1 MGEYLKMADGPT
13 TPIAKD
19 DFVEEVIS
27 EYFELYNEIED
38 GERAEHDLMPR
49 LVDHLFINALEWKK
63 SDYTQEDDWNDVRF
77 YDDDRNPAIIV
88 EGKRRDVDVEAG
100 IDQVFRYAS
109 ETPYARYLISA
120 NIDQFLVYERCDAN
134 HENAVTHHGVSAR
147 KVADVPFEGIC
158 NRESGNAISSEFTLD
173 ERQEIKQLYQLRREE
188 VTNPERYENFTL
200 NSRQDVDTDTGF
212 DNLIDSLRLC
222 LEDYLLPYTLSAFDE
237 FEERY
242 EEFERERRDLEEQ
255 ISQLEEVGHDDT
267 EIASLRNKLAELKD
281 EYEVY
286 QRFHSDY
293 NTWIKLSNR
302 QDNDEEENKEVFCRE
317 SVYVQLNKILLIRIA
332 EDKDLVNTMVSN
344 GGVHQ
349 YFDFWDDYTRYV
361 SRNYI
366 DLFETASEELSEVYD
381 YLYSRRLFDWEIQ
394 SEFDSDL
401 NSVLERTL
409 WHLNHY
415 DFENVDRD
423 VLGHLYQEHL
433 PPEERKA
440 LGEFYTPTA
449 VVDLILDSVG
459 YTPDKQL
466 EREEYNLIDPACGS
480 GTFLVRAAGR
490 LLDRL
495 DKKGVPPRDAIEI
508 VQQRIHG
515 LDLNPFACHIAEL
528 NLLFQVIDLYK
539 DVKEE
544 DPDYTLSRF
553 QIYRTDSLRDEAK
566 ESLATLQSSAIQ
578 RQYREE
584 RRRAAQIK
592 ERENYGFVV
601 GNPPYVRI
609 QNLAK
614 GPARKEYDQYETAH
628 YNYDIYILFIER
640 AAKWLAEDG
649 QLGFIVSNKFT
660 ENRYGEK
667 IQDYILQCYQLQE
680 IINFG
685 DVSVFEGVQSYPMI
699 LTGKRI
705 NKNEATSL
713 RSDYRLPEDYSFTYA
728 EVTERLPEITQ
739 TGLTSGD
746 EKLTAAEER
755 EKEGG
760 KIAEII
766 RASLSDTAGGTPP
779 SDEEVLNR
787 LEAISPEIDLDN
799 PPLNTYPM
807 KASALLD
814 ADEWQFVPKDEHEV
828 LEAMEAGGREFDE
841 YEGSIAK
848 NGIQTGLNDV
858 FVIDQ
863 ETIDEYGIED
873 KVVHPTLGGRDITRW
888 HTQKLGKYV
897 LYMTPDVDLDEI
909 PGAKAYLEDN
919 REELESRYC
928 VEQGKYWYQLAR
940 HRPGIFA
947 RKKVITPDIC
957 YYNNFFHDNDV
968 EFYALNSAY
977 VLFADNLA
985 NEYLVGILNSDAVQ
999 FYMRRTAPQYGNDYL
1014 RYVTSYLFEIPIPD
1028 PEINDTKI
1036 VNTVKDTS
1044 DSLRKLRNNYRQAKD
1059 LLENP
1064 HLVYEQ
1070 IQDIERS
1077 SLSFAGYIETMS
1089 IGDGSGEVSTAVDGD
1104 SVRLNVQDEISFVSA
1119 NAAEHFAQLLRV
1131 FDVNIIEEL
1140 ESLDVPKTV
1149 SGLEQVA
1156 EAFKDAEYVRE
1167 KGPDEAE
1174 ELEIT
1179 LNDAVYTLYGF
1190 DVEHRELIEDRVD
1203 KPENLLEAKV
1213 RT

>member
-1 MGEYLKMADGPT
+1 MVDAPA
-13 TPIAKD
+13 TPIAND
-19 DFVEEVIS
+19 DFVEGVIS
-27 EYFELYNEIED
+27 EYTDLYAEIQD

-49 LVDHLFINALEWKK
+49 VVDHLFINALDWEK

-77 YDDDRNPAIIV
+77 YDDDRNPAVIV
-88 EGKRRDVDVEAG
+88 EGKRRDIDVEAG

-109 ETPYARYLISA
+109 ESPYARYLIST
-120 NIDQFLVYERCDAN
+120 NVDQLLVYKRCD
-134 HENAVTHHGVSAR
+134 ETQQDAVTHHGVSAR
-147 KVADVPFEGIC
+147 KIADVPFEAIC
-158 NRESGNAISSEFTLD
+158 NRVSGNAITSELTLD
-173 ERQEIKQLYQLRREE
+173 QRQGIKQLYQLRQEE
-188 VTNPERYENFTL
+188 VTNPERYEDFTL
-200 NSRQDVDTDTGF
+200 TNRQDVDTDTGF

-242 EEFERERRDLEEQ
+242 EEFEREHRDLQNQ
-255 ISQLEEVGHDDT
+255 IEQLEEVGHDDS
-267 EIASLRNKLAELKD
+267 EIATLRNKLAELED

-286 QRFHSDY
+286 QRFQSDY
-293 NTWIKLSNR
+293 ETWIQLSNR
-302 QDNDEEENKEVFCRE
+302 QDNDAEENKEVFCRE

-332 EDKDLVNTMVSN
+332 EDKSLVNTMVSN

-361 SRNYI
+361 SRDYI
-366 DLFETASEELSEVYD
+366 DLFETASEELGEVYD

-401 NSVLERTL
+401 NEVLQRTL

-466 EREEYNLIDPACGS
+466 EREEYDLIDPACGS

-508 VQQRIHG
+508 VQKRIHG

-539 DVKEE
+539 DVKDKNPE
-544 DPDYTLSRF
+544 YTLDRF
-553 QIYRTDSLRDEAK
+553 QIYRTDSLRGEAK

-592 ERENYGFVV
+592 EREDYGFVV

-614 GPARKEYDQYETAH
+614 GPARDEYDEYDTAH

-640 AAKWLAEDG
+640 AANWLAEDG
-649 QLGFIVSNKFT
+649 QLGFIISNKFT

-667 IQDYILQCYQLQE
+667 IQDFILQCYRLQE

-705 NKNEATSL
+705 NKSEGSSL

-728 EVTERLPEITQ
+728 EITERLPEITQ
-739 TGLTSGD
+739 TGLTSGG
-746 EKLTAAEER
+746 EELTAAEER
-755 EKEGG
+755 EQEGG

-766 RASLSDTAGGTPP
+766 RTSLPDTPGETTPT
-779 SDEEVLNR
+779 DKEVLSR
-787 LEAISPEIDLDN
+787 LEGIAPEVGLDN

-828 LEAMEAGGREFDE
+828 LEAMEAGGREFDA

-848 NGIQTGLNDV
+848 NGIQTGSNDV

-863 ETIDEYGIED
+863 ETIDEYNIED
-873 KVVHPTLGGRDITRW
+873 EVVHPTLGGRDITRW
-888 HTQKLGKYV
+888 YTQKLEKYI
-897 LYMTPDVDLDEI
+897 LYITPDTDLNKI
-909 PGAKAYLEDN
+909 PGAKEYLEDN

-928 VEQGKYWYQLAR
+928 VEQGKHWYQLAR

-947 RKKVITPDIC
+947 REKVITPDIC
-957 YYNNFFHDNDV
+957 YYNNFFHDNDT
-968 EFYALNSAY
+968 EFHALNSAY
-977 VLFADNLA
+977 VLYSDNLA

-1028 PEINDTKI
+1028 PTNNDTNV
-1036 VNTVKDTS
+1036 VNTVRDTTDALRDLGKD
-1044 DSLRKLRNNYRQAKD
+1044 YRQAKN

-1064 HLVYEQ
+1064 HLVFEERP
-1070 IQDIERS
+1070 DIERS
-1077 SLSFAGYIETMS
+1077 SLSFAGYVETMS
-1089 IGDGSGEVSTAVDGD
+1089 IGDGGGDVSIAVDGD
-1104 SVRLNVQDEISFVSA
+1104 TVRLNVQDDISFISA
-1119 NAAEHFAQLLRV
+1119 EAAEHFAELLRA
-1131 FDVNIIEEL
+1131 FDVNTIEEL
-1140 ESLDVPKTV
+1140 ESLDLPETEG
-1149 SGLEQVA
+1149 GLDQVV
-1156 EAFKDAEYVRE
+1156 ERIEDAERVLE
-1167 KGPDEAE
+1167 DGPDEAE
-1174 ELEIT
+1174 KLEAS
-1179 LNDAVYTLYGF
+1179 LNDAVYSLYGF
-1190 DVEHRELIEDRVD
+1190 DSEHRKLIEARVD
-1203 KPENLLEAKV
+1203 KPKNLLEAKV

>member
-1 MGEYLKMADGPT
+1 MNDPPT
-13 TPIAKD
+13 TPAAGKD
-19 DFVEEVIS
+19 EFVEDVII
-27 EYFELYNEIED
+27 EYLDLYTEIQE

-49 LVDHLFINALEWKK
+49 LVDHLFINALGWEK

-88 EGKRRDVDVEAG
+88 EGKRRDVDVEEG
-100 IDQVFRYAS
+100 IQQVFRYAS
-109 ETPYARYLISA
+109 ETPYARYLIST
-120 NIDQFLVYERCDAN
+120 NVDKFIVYKRCDDTY
-134 HENAVTHHGVSAR
+134 ENAVTHHGVSAR
-147 KVADVPFEGIC
+147 KVADVPFQGIC
-158 NRESGNAISSEFTLD
+158 NRASGNAISSDLTLQ
-173 ERQEIKQLYQLRREE
+173 ERQAIKQLFQLRREE
-188 VTNPERYENFTL
+188 VTNAERYGDFTL
-200 NSRQDVDTDTGF
+200 TSRQDVDTDTGF

-237 FEERY
+237 FTERY
-242 EEFERERRDLEEQ
+242 KEFERERRDLKNQ
-255 ISQLEEVGHDDT
+255 IEQLEEIGHDDS
-267 EIASLRNKLAELKD
+267 EIATLRNKLSELED

-293 NTWIKLSNR
+293 GTWVQLSNR

-344 GGVHQ
+344 GGVHR
-349 YFDFWDDYTRYV
+349 YFDFWEDYTRYV
-361 SRNYI
+361 SRDYI

-394 SEFDSDL
+394 PDSDL
-401 NSVLERTL
+401 NDVLQRTL
-409 WHLNHY
+409 WHLNHF

-459 YTPDKQL
+459 YTSDKQL
-466 EREEYNLIDPACGS
+466 ERQEYDLIDPACGS

-539 DVKEE
+539 NVKDENPE
-544 DPDYTLSRF
+544 YTLDRF
-553 QIYRTDSLRDEAK
+553 QIYRTDSLRNEAK

-584 RRRAAQIK
+584 RRRASQIK
-592 ERENYGFVV
+592 EREDYGFVV

-614 GPARKEYDQYETAH
+614 GQAREEYDDYDTAH

-649 QLGFIVSNKFT
+649 QLGYIISNKFT

-667 IQDYILQCYQLQE
+667 IQDYILQHYHLQE

-699 LTGKRI
+699 ITGKRI
-705 NKNEATSL
+705 NKDQGSSL
-713 RSDYRLPEDYSFTYA
+713 RGDYRLPEDYAFTYA

-739 TGLTSGD
+739 TALTSGD
-746 EKLTAAEER
+746 EELTSAEER
-755 EKEGG
+755 EQEGG

-766 RASLSDTAGGTPP
+766 RASVPSKHGEEPP
-779 SDEEVLNR
+779 SEEKVLSR
-787 LEAISPEIDLDN
+787 LEDIAPSVELEK
-799 PPLNTYPM
+799 PPLKTYPM
-807 KASALLD
+807 NASGLLD
-814 ADEWQFVPKDEHEV
+814 ADEWQFVPKDEYDV

-848 NGIQTGLNDV
+848 NGIQTGSNDV
-858 FVIDQ
+858 FVLDQ
-863 ETIDEYGIED
+863 ATINEYDIEGE
-873 KVVHPTLGGRDITRW
+873 VVFPTIGGRDITRW
-888 HTQKLGKYV
+888 YTPRQDKYI
-897 LYMTPDVDLDEI
+897 LYMTPDADLDETL
-909 PGAKAYLEDN
+909 GAKAYLEAN

-928 VEQGKYWYQLAR
+928 VEQGKHWYQLAR

-947 RKKVITPDIC
+947 REKVITPDIC
-957 YYNNFFHDNDV
+957 YYNNFFHDKDT
-968 EFYALNSAY
+968 EFHALNSAY
-977 VLFADNLA
+977 VLYADNLA
-985 NEYLVGILNSDAVQ
+985 NNYLVGVLNSDAVQ

-1028 PEINDTKI
+1028 PENNEGDL
-1036 VNTVKDTS
+1036 VETVKEAS
-1044 DSLRKLRNNYRQAKD
+1044 DSLRELAKD
-1059 LLENP
+1059 YREAKGLLEAP
-1064 HLVYEQ
+1064 EKVYERTSGVE
-1070 IQDIERS
+1070 IS
-1077 SLSFAGYIETMS
+1077 TLSFAGYIDAMN
-1089 IGDGSGEVSTAVDGD
+1089 ISGEGGDVSATVDGD
-1104 SVRLNVQDEISFVSA
+1104 TVRLNVQDEISFVSEREA
-1119 NAAEHFAQLLRV
+1119 AAFESLLQAFEVDSVDVLEDLEVPKSTEGLLQVVDAFEEADRLRKEAVSDAAE
-1131 FDVNIIEEL
+1131 L
-1140 ESLDVPKTV
+1140 EK
-1149 SGLEQVA
+1149 
-1156 EAFKDAEYVRE
+1156 
-1167 KGPDEAE
+1167 
-1174 ELEIT
+1174 T
-1179 LNDAVYTLYGF
+1179 LNDAVYKLYGF
-1190 DVEHRELIEDRVD
+1190 DDEHRELIEERID
-1203 KPENLLEAKV
+1203 KPEDLLEAKV

>member
-1 MGEYLKMADGPT
+1 MVDAPA
-13 TPIAKD
+13 TPIAND
-19 DFVEEVIS
+19 DFVEGVIS
-27 EYFELYNEIED
+27 EYTDLYAEIQD

-49 LVDHLFINALEWKK
+49 VVDHLFINALDWEK

-77 YDDDRNPAIIV
+77 YDDDRNPAVIV
-88 EGKRRDVDVEAG
+88 EGKRRDIDVEAG

-109 ETPYARYLISA
+109 ESPYARYLIST
-120 NIDQFLVYERCDAN
+120 NVDQLLVYKRCD
-134 HENAVTHHGVSAR
+134 ETQQDAVTHHGVSAR
-147 KVADVPFEGIC
+147 KIADVPFEAIC
-158 NRESGNAISSEFTLD
+158 NRVSGNAITSELTLD
-173 ERQEIKQLYQLRREE
+173 QRQGIKQLYQLRQEE
-188 VTNPERYENFTL
+188 VTNPERYEDFTL
-200 NSRQDVDTDTGF
+200 TNRQDVDTDTGF

-242 EEFERERRDLEEQ
+242 EEFEREHRDLQNQ
-255 ISQLEEVGHDDT
+255 IEQLEEVGHDDS
-267 EIASLRNKLAELKD
+267 EIATLRNKLAELED

-286 QRFHSDY
+286 QRFQSDY
-293 NTWIKLSNR
+293 ETWIQLSNR
-302 QDNDEEENKEVFCRE
+302 QDNDAEENKEVFCRE

-332 EDKDLVNTMVSN
+332 EDKSLVNTMVSN

-361 SRNYI
+361 SRDYI
-366 DLFETASEELSEVYD
+366 DLFETASEELGEVYD

-401 NSVLERTL
+401 NEVLQRTL

-466 EREEYNLIDPACGS
+466 EREEYDLIDPACGS

-508 VQQRIHG
+508 VQKRIHG

-539 DVKEE
+539 DVKDKNPE
-544 DPDYTLSRF
+544 YTLDRF
-553 QIYRTDSLRDEAK
+553 QIYRTDSLRGEAK
-566 ESLATLQSSAIQ
+566 ESLATLQSSVIQ

-592 ERENYGFVV
+592 EREDYGFVV

-614 GPARKEYDQYETAH
+614 GPARDEYDEYDTAH

-640 AAKWLAEDG
+640 AANWLAEDG
-649 QLGFIVSNKFT
+649 QLGFIISNKFT

-667 IQDYILQCYQLQE
+667 IQDFILQCYRLQE

-705 NKNEATSL
+705 NKSEGSSL

-728 EVTERLPEITQ
+728 EITERLPEITQ
-739 TGLTSGD
+739 TGLTSGG
-746 EKLTAAEER
+746 EELTAAEER
-755 EKEGG
+755 EQEGG

-766 RASLSDTAGGTPP
+766 RTSLPDTPGETTPT
-779 SDEEVLNR
+779 DKEVLSR
-787 LEAISPEIDLDN
+787 LEGIAPEVGLDN

-828 LEAMEAGGREFDE
+828 LEAMEAGGREFDA

-848 NGIQTGLNDV
+848 NGIQTGSNDV

-863 ETIDEYGIED
+863 ETIDEYNIED
-873 KVVHPTLGGRDITRW
+873 EVVHPTLGGRDITRW
-888 HTQKLGKYV
+888 YTQKLEKYI
-897 LYMTPDVDLDEI
+897 LYITPDTDLNKI
-909 PGAKAYLEDN
+909 PGAKEYLEDN

-928 VEQGKYWYQLAR
+928 VEQGKHWYQLAR

-947 RKKVITPDIC
+947 REKVITPDIC
-957 YYNNFFHDNDV
+957 YYNNFFHDNDT
-968 EFYALNSAY
+968 EFHALNSAY
-977 VLFADNLA
+977 VLYSDNLA

-1028 PEINDTKI
+1028 PTNNDTNV
-1036 VNTVKDTS
+1036 VNTVRDTTDALRDLGKD
-1044 DSLRKLRNNYRQAKD
+1044 YRQAKN

-1064 HLVYEQ
+1064 HLVFEERP
-1070 IQDIERS
+1070 DIERS
-1077 SLSFAGYIETMS
+1077 SLSFAGYVETMS
-1089 IGDGSGEVSTAVDGD
+1089 IGDGGGDVSIAVDGD
-1104 SVRLNVQDEISFVSA
+1104 TVRLNVQDDISFISA
-1119 NAAEHFAQLLRV
+1119 EAAEHFAELLRA
-1131 FDVNIIEEL
+1131 FDVNTIEEL
-1140 ESLDVPKTV
+1140 ESLDLPETE
-1149 SGLEQVA
+1149 GELDQVV
-1156 EAFKDAEYVRE
+1156 ERIEDAERVLE
-1167 KGPDEAE
+1167 DGPDEAE
-1174 ELEIT
+1174 KLEAS
-1179 LNDAVYTLYGF
+1179 LNDAVYSLYGF
-1190 DVEHRELIEDRVD
+1190 DSEHRKLIEARVD
-1203 KPENLLEAKV
+1203 KPKNLLEAKV

>member
-1 MGEYLKMADGPT
+1 MADAPA
-13 TPIAKD
+13 TPAVGQD
-19 DFVEEVIS
+19 EFVDTVVS
-27 EYFELYNEIED
+27 EFLDLYDEIQD

-49 LVDHLFINALEWKK
+49 LVDHLFINALDWEK

-88 EGKRRDVDVEAG
+88 EGKRRDVDVENG

-109 ETPYARYLISA
+109 ETPYARYLIST
-120 NIDQFLVYERCDAN
+120 NIDQFIVYERCDAGN
-134 HENAVTHHGVSAR
+134 ENAVTHHGVSAR

-158 NRESGNAISSEFTLD
+158 NRASGSAINSELTLD

-242 EEFERERRDLEEQ
+242 EEFERERRDLQNQ
-255 ISQLEEVGHDDT
+255 IEQLEEFDHDDSEVAT
-267 EIASLRNKLAELKD
+267 LRNKLAELED

-293 NTWIKLSNR
+293 ETWVQLSNR
-302 QDNDEEENKEVFCRE
+302 QDNDDAENKEVFCRE

-332 EDKDLVNTMVSN
+332 EDKDLVNAMVSN
-344 GGVHQ
+344 GGVHR
-349 YFDFWDDYTRYV
+349 YFDFWDDFSRYV
-361 SRNYI
+361 SRDYI

-381 YLYSRRLFDWEIQ
+381 YLYSRRLFDWGIQ
-394 SEFDSDL
+394 SEF
-401 NSVLERTL
+401 NSNLDDVLQRTL

-415 DFENVDRD
+415 NFENVDRD

-459 YTPDKQL
+459 YTADKQL
-466 EREEYNLIDPACGS
+466 EREEYDLIDPACGS

-495 DKKGVPPRDAIEI
+495 DQKGVPPRDAIEI

-539 DVKEE
+539 DVKDE
-544 DPDYTLSRF
+544 DPDYTLDRF

-584 RRRAAQIK
+584 RRRASQIK
-592 ERENYGFVV
+592 EREDYGFVV

-609 QNLAK
+609 QNLPK
-614 GPARKEYDQYETAH
+614 GPAREEYDDYDTAH

-640 AAKWLAEDG
+640 AAEWLAEDG
-649 QLGFIVSNKFT
+649 KLGFIVSNKFT
-660 ENRYGEK
+660 ENRYGAK
-667 IQDYILQCYQLQE
+667 VQDYILQHYELQE

-685 DVSVFEGVQSYPMI
+685 DVSVFEEVQSYPMI
-699 LTGKRI
+699 IAGKRI
-705 NKNEATSL
+705 NKAQGSSL
-713 RSDYRLPEDYSFTYA
+713 RSDYRLPEDYEFTYA

-739 TGLTSGD
+739 TAVTSGD
-746 EKLTAAEER
+746 GELTAAEER
-755 EKEGG
+755 EQEGG

-766 RASLSDTAGGTPP
+766 RTSLASEPGETPP
-779 SDEEVLNR
+779 SKKEVLSR
-787 LEAISPEIDLDN
+787 LENIAPDVELDN
-799 PPLNTYPM
+799 VPLETYPM

-828 LEAMEAGGREFDE
+828 LESMEAGGREFDS

-848 NGIQTGLNDV
+848 NGIQTGANDV
-858 FVIDQ
+858 FVINQ
-863 ETIDEYGIED
+863 ATIEEYGIED
-873 KVVHPTLGGRDITRW
+873 EVVFPTVGGRDITRW
-888 HTQKLGKYV
+888 YTPAENKYV
-897 LYMTPDVDLDEI
+897 LYMTPDANLDKI

-919 REELESRYC
+919 REELEERYC
-928 VEQGKYWYQLAR
+928 VEQGKKWFQLAR

-947 RKKVITPDIC
+947 REKVITPDIC
-957 YYNNFFHDNDV
+957 YYNNFFHDKDT
-968 EFYALNSAY
+968 EFHALNSAY
-977 VLFADNLA
+977 VLYADDLT
-985 NEYLVGILNSDAVQ
+985 NEYLVGVLNSNAVQ

-1028 PEINDTKI
+1028 PKNNDTE
-1036 VNTVKDTS
+1036 TVRRVKEKS
-1044 DSLRKLRNNYRQAKD
+1044 ESLRGLAKEYHEAKE
-1059 LLENP
+1059 LLNDP
-1064 HLVYEQ
+1064 YTAYERVE
-1070 IQDIERS
+1070 DIETS
-1077 SLSFAGYIETMS
+1077 SLSFAGYIDSMS
-1089 IGDGSGEVSTAVDGD
+1089 IDDAGGEVSLAVDGET
-1104 SVRLNVQDEISFVSA
+1104 VHLNVQDEISFISTEASEAFATLIQAFGVDSVSA
-1119 NAAEHFAQLLRV
+1119 
-1131 FDVNIIEEL
+1131 L
-1140 ESLDVPKTV
+1140 ESLDMPKTID
-1149 SGLEQVA
+1149 GLLRIVELFEEA
-1156 EAFKDAEYVRE
+1156 ERVRE
-1167 KGPDEAE
+1167 DAPEEANSLE
-1174 ELEIT
+1174 EA
-1179 LNDAVYTLYGF
+1179 LNNAVYELYGF
-1190 DVEHRELIEDRVD
+1190 DGTHRELIEERVD

>member
-1 MGEYLKMADGPT
+1 M
-13 TPIAKD
+13 
-19 DFVEEVIS
+19 
-27 EYFELYNEIED
+27 
-38 GERAEHDLMPR
+38 
-49 LVDHLFINALEWKK
+49 FINALDWEK

-77 YDDDRNPAIIV
+77 YDDDRNPAVIV
-88 EGKRRDVDVEAG
+88 EGKRRDIDVEAG

-109 ETPYARYLISA
+109 ESPYARYLIST
-120 NIDQFLVYERCDAN
+120 NVDQLLVYKRCD
-134 HENAVTHHGVSAR
+134 ETQQDAVTHHGVSAR
-147 KVADVPFEGIC
+147 KIADVPFEAIC
-158 NRESGNAISSEFTLD
+158 NRVSGNAITSELTLD
-173 ERQEIKQLYQLRREE
+173 QRQGIKQLYQLRQEE
-188 VTNPERYENFTL
+188 VTNPERYEDFTL
-200 NSRQDVDTDTGF
+200 TNRQDVDTDTGF

-242 EEFERERRDLEEQ
+242 EEFEREHRDLQNQ
-255 ISQLEEVGHDDT
+255 IEQLEEVGHDDS
-267 EIASLRNKLAELKD
+267 EIATLRNKLAELED

-286 QRFHSDY
+286 QRFQSDY
-293 NTWIKLSNR
+293 ETWIQLSNR
-302 QDNDEEENKEVFCRE
+302 QDNDAEENKEVFCRE

-332 EDKDLVNTMVSN
+332 EDKSLVNTMVSN

-361 SRNYI
+361 SRDYI
-366 DLFETASEELSEVYD
+366 DLFETASEELGEVYD

-401 NSVLERTL
+401 NEVLQRTL

-466 EREEYNLIDPACGS
+466 EREEYDLIDPACGS

-508 VQQRIHG
+508 VQKRIHG

-539 DVKEE
+539 DVKDKNPE
-544 DPDYTLSRF
+544 YTLDRF
-553 QIYRTDSLRDEAK
+553 QIYRTDSLRGEAK

-592 ERENYGFVV
+592 EREDYGFVV

-614 GPARKEYDQYETAH
+614 GPARDEYDEYDTAH

-640 AAKWLAEDG
+640 AANWLAEDG
-649 QLGFIVSNKFT
+649 QLGFIISNKFT

-667 IQDYILQCYQLQE
+667 IQDFILQCYRLQE

-705 NKNEATSL
+705 NKSEGSSL

-728 EVTERLPEITQ
+728 EITERLPEITQ
-739 TGLTSGD
+739 TGLTSGG
-746 EKLTAAEER
+746 EELTAAEER
-755 EKEGG
+755 EQEGG

-766 RASLSDTAGGTPP
+766 RTSLPDTPGETTPT
-779 SDEEVLNR
+779 DKEVLSR
-787 LEAISPEIDLDN
+787 LEGIAPEVGLDN

-828 LEAMEAGGREFDE
+828 LEAMEAGGREFDA

-848 NGIQTGLNDV
+848 NGIQTGSNDV

-863 ETIDEYGIED
+863 ETIDEYNIED
-873 KVVHPTLGGRDITRW
+873 EVVHPTLGGRDITRW
-888 HTQKLGKYV
+888 YTQKLEKYI
-897 LYMTPDVDLDEI
+897 LYITPDTDLNKI
-909 PGAKAYLEDN
+909 PGAKEYLEDN

-928 VEQGKYWYQLAR
+928 VEQGKHWYQLAR

-947 RKKVITPDIC
+947 REKVITPDIC
-957 YYNNFFHDNDV
+957 YYNNFFHDNDT
-968 EFYALNSAY
+968 EFHALNSAY
-977 VLFADNLA
+977 VLYSDNLA

-1028 PEINDTKI
+1028 PTNNDTNV
-1036 VNTVKDTS
+1036 VNTVRDTTDALRDLGKD
-1044 DSLRKLRNNYRQAKD
+1044 YRQAKN

-1064 HLVYEQ
+1064 HLVFEERP
-1070 IQDIERS
+1070 DIERS
-1077 SLSFAGYIETMS
+1077 SLSFAGYVETMS
-1089 IGDGSGEVSTAVDGD
+1089 IGDGGGDVSIAVDGD
-1104 SVRLNVQDEISFVSA
+1104 TVRLNVQDDISFISA
-1119 NAAEHFAQLLRV
+1119 EAAEHFAELLRA
-1131 FDVNIIEEL
+1131 FDVNTIEEL
-1140 ESLDVPKTV
+1140 ESLDLPETEG
-1149 SGLEQVA
+1149 GLDQVV
-1156 EAFKDAEYVRE
+1156 ERIEDAERVLE
-1167 KGPDEAE
+1167 DGPDEAE
-1174 ELEIT
+1174 KLEAS
-1179 LNDAVYTLYGF
+1179 LNDAVYSLYGF
-1190 DVEHRELIEDRVD
+1190 DSEHRKLIEARVD
-1203 KPENLLEAKV
+1203 KPKNLLEAKV

>member
-1 MGEYLKMADGPT
+1 MVDAPA
-13 TPIAKD
+13 TPIAND
-19 DFVEEVIS
+19 DFVEGVIS
-27 EYFELYNEIED
+27 EYTDLYAEIQD

-49 LVDHLFINALEWKK
+49 VVDHLFINALDWEK

-77 YDDDRNPAIIV
+77 YDDDRNPAVIV
-88 EGKRRDVDVEAG
+88 EGKRRDIDVEAG

-109 ETPYARYLISA
+109 ESPYARYLIST
-120 NIDQFLVYERCDAN
+120 NVDQLLVYKRCD
-134 HENAVTHHGVSAR
+134 ETQQDAVTHHGVSAR
-147 KVADVPFEGIC
+147 KIADVPFEAIC
-158 NRESGNAISSEFTLD
+158 NRVSGNAITSELTLD
-173 ERQEIKQLYQLRREE
+173 QRQGIKQLYQLRQEE
-188 VTNPERYENFTL
+188 VTNPERYEDFTL
-200 NSRQDVDTDTGF
+200 TNRQDVDTDTGF

-242 EEFERERRDLEEQ
+242 EEFEREHRDLQNQ
-255 ISQLEEVGHDDT
+255 IEQLEEVGHDDS
-267 EIASLRNKLAELKD
+267 EIATLRNKLAELED

-286 QRFHSDY
+286 QRFQSDY
-293 NTWIKLSNR
+293 ETWIQLSNR
-302 QDNDEEENKEVFCRE
+302 QDNDAEENKEVFCRE

-332 EDKDLVNTMVSN
+332 EDKSLVNTMVSN

-361 SRNYI
+361 SRDYI
-366 DLFETASEELSEVYD
+366 DLFETASEELGEVYD

-401 NSVLERTL
+401 NEVLQRTL

-466 EREEYNLIDPACGS
+466 EREEYDLIDPACGS

-508 VQQRIHG
+508 VQKRIHG

-539 DVKEE
+539 DVKDKNPE
-544 DPDYTLSRF
+544 YTLDRF
-553 QIYRTDSLRDEAK
+553 QIYRTDSLRGEAK

-592 ERENYGFVV
+592 EREDYGFVV

-614 GPARKEYDQYETAH
+614 GPARDEYDEYDTAH

-640 AAKWLAEDG
+640 AANWLAEDG
-649 QLGFIVSNKFT
+649 QLGFIISNKFT

-667 IQDYILQCYQLQE
+667 IQDFILQCYRLQE

-705 NKNEATSL
+705 NKSEGSSL

-728 EVTERLPEITQ
+728 EITERLPEITQ
-739 TGLTSGD
+739 TGLTSGG
-746 EKLTAAEER
+746 EELTAAEER
-755 EKEGG
+755 EQEGG

-766 RASLSDTAGGTPP
+766 RTSLPDTPGETTPT
-779 SDEEVLNR
+779 DKEVLSR
-787 LEAISPEIDLDN
+787 LEGIAPEVGLDN

-828 LEAMEAGGREFDE
+828 LEAMEAGGREFDA

-848 NGIQTGLNDV
+848 NGIQTGSNDV

-863 ETIDEYGIED
+863 ETIDEYNIED
-873 KVVHPTLGGRDITRW
+873 EVVHPTLGGRDITRW
-888 HTQKLGKYV
+888 YTQKLEKYI
-897 LYMTPDVDLDEI
+897 LYITPDTDLNKI
-909 PGAKAYLEDN
+909 PGAKEYLEDN

-928 VEQGKYWYQLAR
+928 VEQGKHWYQLAR

-947 RKKVITPDIC
+947 REKVITPDIC
-957 YYNNFFHDNDV
+957 YYNNFFHDNDT
-968 EFYALNSAY
+968 EFHALNSAY
-977 VLFADNLA
+977 VLYSDNLA

-1028 PEINDTKI
+1028 PTNNDTNV
-1036 VNTVKDTS
+1036 VNTVRDTTDALRDLGKD
-1044 DSLRKLRNNYRQAKD
+1044 YRQAKN

-1064 HLVYEQ
+1064 HLVFEERP
-1070 IQDIERS
+1070 DIERS
-1077 SLSFAGYIETMS
+1077 SLSFAGYVETMS
-1089 IGDGSGEVSTAVDGD
+1089 IGDGGGDVSIAVDGD
-1104 SVRLNVQDEISFVSA
+1104 TVRLNVQDDISFISA
-1119 NAAEHFAQLLRV
+1119 EAAEHFAELLRA
-1131 FDVNIIEEL
+1131 FDVNTIEEL
-1140 ESLDVPKTV
+1140 ESLDLPETE
-1149 SGLEQVA
+1149 GELDQVV
-1156 EAFKDAEYVRE
+1156 ERIEDAERVLE
-1167 KGPDEAE
+1167 DGPDEAE
-1174 ELEIT
+1174 KLEAS
-1179 LNDAVYTLYGF
+1179 LNDAVYSLYGF
-1190 DVEHRELIEDRVD
+1190 DSEHRKLIEARVD
-1203 KPENLLEAKV
+1203 KPKNLLEAKV